1 MTMGRFSAA
10 AQGAAFFFIAIV
22 SSSAQACEKCE
33 RAPAVTPKTV
43 RLDVTAAV
51 DTATSFVIKAL
62 RTLKPSYEVLV
73 VEGDELEA
81 PPTVA
86 EYAAQYDEQVDDS
99 DGQRSDA
106 LPGFRHRSAWELT
119 YRDEGLEV
127 ARPFEPMRGTDVTL
141 DDSWVLGLRF
151 ELAYGWKR

>member
-1 MTMGRFSAA
+1 MMGRYSAA
-10 AQGAAFFFIAIV
+10 LRGAAFFLIAIV

-33 RAPAVTPKTV
+33 REPATKTV

-51 DTATSFVIKAL
+51 DTATSFVLKAL
-62 RTLKPSYEVLV
+62 RTLKPSYRVLV
-73 VEGDELEA
+73 VEGDEVETS
-81 PPTVA
+81 PPTMA
-86 EYAAQYDEQVDDS
+86 EYAVNYHAAIDDS
-99 DGQRSDA
+99 DGQPA
-106 LPGFRHRSAWELT
+106 HELPGFQHRSAWELT

-127 ARPFEPMRGTDVTL
+127 ARPFEPMRDTDVTL